1 MDENEKKE
9 ASETERKTEKINPL
23 KRFGRWLVR
32 KKNAFVG
39 AVRERTKEVKHAKA
53 KRIALAMGAC
63 LVVLLFVVFYLTVGK
78 MIAGFI
84 NDADAFKE
92 WMYGFDYV
100 NMVLIFLLLRIL
112 QTAFKLLP
120 GSALEIAAGFIF
132 GVWEGF
138 LWCMVGSFIGSI
150 LILFLGKKYG
160 MRLVG
165 LFVDPEKLHAATA
178 VGDKTKK
185 NFAFFIM
192 YFLPGTPKDVF
203 TWVASITEDDTR
215 GFMCMSMLAR
225 IPSVL
230 VSTWC
235 GDALVSENYVLSLVI
250 FALLIVGTVLGAYIY
265 KKVAARHRANAE
277 NAENTERVDE
287 QAEAEE
293 KEEE

>member
-1 MDENEKKE
+1 MNENERKATPE
-9 ASETERKTEKINPL
+9 SETEEKEKKISPL
-23 KRFGRWLVR
+23 KRFWRWLVR

-53 KRIALAMGAC
+53 KRIALAIVAC
-63 LVVLLFVVFYLTVGK
+63 LVVALFVVFYLTVGK

-84 NDADAFKE
+84 KDADSFKE

-138 LWCMVGSFIGSI
+138 LWCMVGSFLGSL

-160 MRLVG
+160 LKLVG
-165 LFVDPEKLHAATA
+165 LFVDPEKFHAATT
-178 VGDKTKK
+178 VGDKKK
-185 NFAFFIM
+185 RNFAFFIM

-203 TWVASITEDDTR
+203 TWVASVTEDDAR
-215 GFMCMSMLAR
+215 GFMCTSMLAR
-225 IPSVL
+225 TPSVL
-230 VSTWC
+230 VSAWC
-235 GDALVSENYVLSLVI
+235 GDALVSEKYVLSLVI
-250 FALLIVGTVLGAYIY
+250 FALLIVGTIIGAYIY
-265 KKVAARHRANAE
+265 KKVAARHRANVAE
-277 NAENTERVDE
+277 RTKTEEDG
-287 QAEAEE
+287 
-293 KEEE
+293 KEEEKTEE